1 MTSFIREKGPRL
13 VETGYPVVP
22 LSKGKKHPTTP
33 NWQNSPLTAQACRQR
48 PEGEGVGVLCGYG
61 DTPICAIDV
70 DFRGTDAEAKALFD
84 ALCKAYPACAMAVYR
99 VGRAPKFALLFRAEG
114 RWLKQTTL
122 EYVKNGDEST
132 KSQLEVLG
140 KGQQIVLYHIHPETG
155 LPYSYPDAF
164 FSGEPVDVPA
174 AELPLMTYEGVQTL
188 CDAFEKFVES
198 NGWAPVKGSERT
210 IAVDADEALAEEL
223 VPKRPIGLTID
234 QIRKLMAPRV
244 ESWGSY
250 TPWYQDGMRIHH
262 ETSGSS
268 EGLALWDELS
278 QQAAKY
284 DGFAEVEKKWATF
297 NNRGLRSLT
306 MWPIAREARM
316 VIARAEAFTEDGL
329 LCRVLRDWGDHLRYA
344 PQAKRWYYFEPAT
357 RQWDRLGPE
366 ASICTRIRDEIFN
379 SLLTEEIKA
388 ARDAVDEA
396 REKAA
401 AKFQLRCLDGESAML
416 DKLLKNL
423 TRTRELYVDEND
435 MDAMEEF
442 IAVENGLVN
451 LKTRD
456 LVPNAPDALMV
467 KYCNVRY
474 DPSAD
479 CPTWRKCVSTWF
491 GSEEVAWYMQKV
503 LGKML
508 AGRPDEE
515 AFYLLI
521 GDGANGKS
529 SFLETISEVMGGY
542 SKALSDETVIGR
554 KGTPASG
561 HRADIVRLQ
570 GARFVYCSE
579 TGSGESFRAADLKR
593 ISGGD
598 KISARGA
605 YAAEVKEFPARF
617 TLFIATNFAPNMQG
631 ADNAMRRR
639 IRLIDF
645 PHDFENDPKYRA
657 MRIKGLSQVLKAE
670 RSGIFNWLLEG
681 REGEL
686 KEGLVVPKSVQDA
699 SNAYVDSHDLVTQW
713 FDERCEIGR
722 PEKEN
727 DPSTKDLF
735 ESYCQWLESMNE
747 PTSDARPRTLTERL
761 KKLLTRR
768 GASFRF
774 RKSHGKTL
782 AVGIRLKSAVD
793 LDQPAQDD
801 FEDIP

>member
-84 ALCKAYPACAMAVYR
+84 ALCKAYPACVMAVYR
-99 VGRAPKFALLFRAEG
+99 VGCAPKFALLFRAEG

-140 KGQQIVLYHIHPETG
+140 KGQQIVLYHTHPETG
-155 LPYSYPDAF
+155 LPYSYPYALL
-164 FSGEPVDVPA
+164 SGEPTDVPT
-174 AELPLMTYEGVQTL
+174 AELPLVTYEGVQTL
-188 CDAFEKFVES
+188 CDTFEKFVES

-234 QIRKLMAPRV
+234 QIRKLMTPRV
-244 ESWGSY
+244 ETWGSY

-262 ETSGSS
+262 ETTGSP

-284 DGFAEVEKKWATF
+284 DGFEEVKKKWATF

-388 ARDAVDEA
+388 ARDAGDEA

-686 KEGLVVPKSVQDA
+686 KEGLTVPKSVLDA

-727 DPSTKDLF
+727 DPSTKELF

-768 GASFRF
+768 GVSFQL
-774 RKSHGKTL
+774 RKSHGKAL

>member
-140 KGQQIVLYHIHPETG
+140 KGQQIVLYHTHPETG
-155 LPYSYPDAF
+155 LPYSYPYALL
-164 FSGEPVDVPA
+164 SGEPTDVPT
-174 AELPLMTYEGVQTL
+174 AELPLVTYEGVQTL
-188 CDAFEKFVES
+188 CDTFEKFVES
-198 NGWAPVKGSERT
+198 NGWASVKGSERT

-262 ETSGSS
+262 ETTGSP

-284 DGFAEVEKKWATF
+284 DGFEEVEKKWATF

-388 ARDAVDEA
+388 ARDAGDEA

-686 KEGLVVPKSVQDA
+686 KEGLAVPKSVQDA

-782 AVGIRLKSAVD
+782 AVGIRLKSAVA

>member
-122 EYVKNGDEST
+122 EYVKNGDESR

-140 KGQQIVLYHIHPETG
+140 KGQQIVLYHTHPETG
-155 LPYSYPDAF
+155 LPYSYPYALL
-164 FSGEPVDVPA
+164 SGEPTDVPA
-174 AELPLMTYEGVQTL
+174 AELPLVTYEGVQTL
-188 CDAFEKFVES
+188 CDTFEKFVES
-198 NGWAPVKGSERT
+198 NGWASVKGSERT

-284 DGFAEVEKKWATF
+284 DGFEEVEKKWATF

-388 ARDAVDEA
+388 ARDAGDEA

-657 MRIKGLSQVLKAE
+657 MRIKGLSRVLKAE

-686 KEGLVVPKSVQDA
+686 KEGLAVPKSVQDA

>member
-140 KGQQIVLYHIHPETG
+140 KGQQIVLYHTHPETG
-155 LPYSYPDAF
+155 LPYSYPYALL
-164 FSGEPVDVPA
+164 SGEPTDVPA
-174 AELPLMTYEGVQTL
+174 AELPLVTYESVQTL
-188 CDAFEKFVES
+188 CDTFEKFVES
-198 NGWAPVKGSERT
+198 NGWASVKGSERT

-284 DGFAEVEKKWATF
+284 DGFEEVEKKWATF

-388 ARDAVDEA
+388 ARDAGDEA

-657 MRIKGLSQVLKAE
+657 MRIKGLSRVLKAE

-686 KEGLVVPKSVQDA
+686 KEGLAVPKSVQDA

>member
-13 VETGYPVVP
+13 IENGYPVVP

-140 KGQQIVLYHIHPETG
+140 KGQQIVLYHTHPETG
-155 LPYSYPDAF
+155 LPYSYPYALL
-164 FSGEPVDVPA
+164 SGEPTDVPA
-174 AELPLMTYEGVQTL
+174 AELPLVTYEGVQTL

-284 DGFAEVEKKWATF
+284 DGFEEVEKKWATF

-388 ARDAVDEA
+388 ARDAGDEA

-467 KYCNVRY
+467 KYCSVRY

-686 KEGLVVPKSVQDA
+686 KEGLTVPKSVLDA

-727 DPSTKDLF
+727 DPSTKELF

-768 GASFRF
+768 GVSFQL
-774 RKSHGKTL
+774 RKSHGKAL
-782 AVGIRLKSAVD
+782 AVGIRLKSAVA

>member
-13 VETGYPVVP
+13 IENGYPVVP

-61 DTPICAIDV
+61 DTLICAIDV

-140 KGQQIVLYHIHPETG
+140 KGQQIVLYHTHPETG
-155 LPYSYPDAF
+155 LPYSYPYALL
-164 FSGEPVDVPA
+164 SGEPTDVPA
-174 AELPLMTYEGVQTL
+174 AELPLVTYEGVQTL
-188 CDAFEKFVES
+188 CDTFEKFVES
-198 NGWAPVKGSERT
+198 NGWASVKGSERT

-262 ETSGSS
+262 ETTGSP

-284 DGFAEVEKKWATF
+284 DGFEEVEKKWATF

-388 ARDAVDEA
+388 ARDAGDEA

-681 REGEL
+681 RDGEL
-686 KEGLVVPKSVQDA
+686 KEGLVVPKSVLDA

-722 PEKEN
+722 PEKET

-747 PTSDARPRTLTERL
+747 STFDARRRMLTERL
-761 KKLLTRR
+761 KKLLARR
-768 GASFRF
+768 GVPFRL
-774 RKSHGKTL
+774 RKSDGKAL

>member
-140 KGQQIVLYHIHPETG
+140 KGQQIVLYHTHPETG
-155 LPYSYPDAF
+155 LPYSYPYALL
-164 FSGEPVDVPA
+164 SGEPTDVPA
-174 AELPLMTYEGVQTL
+174 AELPLVTYEGVQTL
-188 CDAFEKFVES
+188 CDTFEKFVES

-284 DGFAEVEKKWATF
+284 DGFEEVEKKWATF

-388 ARDAVDEA
+388 ARDAGDEA

-657 MRIKGLSQVLKAE
+657 MRIKGLSRVLKAE

-686 KEGLVVPKSVQDA
+686 KEGLAVPKSVQDA

>member
-140 KGQQIVLYHIHPETG
+140 KGQQIVLYHTHPETG
-155 LPYSYPDAF
+155 LPYSYPYALL
-164 FSGEPVDVPA
+164 SGEPTDVPA
-174 AELPLMTYEGVQTL
+174 AELPLVTYEGVQTL
-188 CDAFEKFVES
+188 CDTFEKIVES

-284 DGFAEVEKKWATF
+284 DGFEEVEKKWATF

-388 ARDAVDEA
+388 ARDAGDEA

-657 MRIKGLSQVLKAE
+657 MRIKGLSRVLKAE

-686 KEGLVVPKSVQDA
+686 KEGLAVPKSVQDA

>member
-140 KGQQIVLYHIHPETG
+140 KGQQIVLYHTHPETG
-155 LPYSYPDAF
+155 LPYSYPYALL
-164 FSGEPVDVPA
+164 SGEPTDVPA
-174 AELPLMTYEGVQTL
+174 AELPLVTYEGVQTL
-188 CDAFEKFVES
+188 CDTFEKFVES
-198 NGWAPVKGSERT
+198 NGWASVKGSERT

-284 DGFAEVEKKWATF
+284 DGFEEVEKKWATF

-388 ARDAVDEA
+388 ARDAGDEA

-681 REGEL
+681 RDGEL
-686 KEGLVVPKSVQDA
+686 KEGLVVPKSVLDA

-722 PEKEN
+722 PEKET

-793 LDQPAQDD
+793 LGQPAQDD

>member
-140 KGQQIVLYHIHPETG
+140 KGQQIVLYHTHPETG
-155 LPYSYPDAF
+155 LPYSYPYALL
-164 FSGEPVDVPA
+164 SGEPTDVPA
-174 AELPLMTYEGVQTL
+174 AELPLVTYEGVQTL
-188 CDAFEKFVES
+188 CDTFEKFVES
-198 NGWAPVKGSERT
+198 NGWASVKGSERT

-284 DGFAEVEKKWATF
+284 DGFEEVEKKWATF

-388 ARDAVDEA
+388 ARDAGDEA

-657 MRIKGLSQVLKAE
+657 MRIKGLSRVLKAE

-686 KEGLVVPKSVQDA
+686 KEGLAVPKSVQDA

>member
-114 RWLKQTTL
+114 RWMKQTTL

-388 ARDAVDEA
+388 ARDAGDEA

-686 KEGLVVPKSVQDA
+686 KEGLAVPKSVQDA

-727 DPSTKDLF
+727 DPSTKELF

-747 PTSDARPRTLTERL
+747 STFDARPRMLTERL
-761 KKLLTRR
+761 KKLLARR
-768 GASFRF
+768 GVPFRL
-774 RKSHGKTL
+774 RKSDGKAL

>member
-140 KGQQIVLYHIHPETG
+140 KGQQIVLYHTHPETG
-155 LPYSYPDAF
+155 LPYSYPYALL
-164 FSGEPVDVPA
+164 SGEPTDVPA
-174 AELPLMTYEGVQTL
+174 AELPLVTYEGVQTL
-188 CDAFEKFVES
+188 CDTFEKFVES
-198 NGWAPVKGSERT
+198 NGWASVKGSERT

-284 DGFAEVEKKWATF
+284 DGFEEVEKKWATF

-388 ARDAVDEA
+388 ARDAGDEA

-467 KYCNVRY
+467 KYCDVRY

-657 MRIKGLSQVLKAE
+657 MRIKGLSRVLKAE

-686 KEGLVVPKSVQDA
+686 KEGLAVPKSVQDA

>member
-140 KGQQIVLYHIHPETG
+140 KGQQIVLYHTHPETG

-188 CDAFEKFVES
+188 CDTFEKFVES
-198 NGWAPVKGSERT
+198 NGWASVKGSERT

-284 DGFAEVEKKWATF
+284 DGFEEVEKKWATF

-388 ARDAVDEA
+388 ARDAGDEA

-681 REGEL
+681 RDGEL
-686 KEGLVVPKSVQDA
+686 KEGLVVPKSVLDA

-722 PEKEN
+722 PEKET
-727 DPSTKDLF
+727 DPSTKELF

-747 PTSDARPRTLTERL
+747 PTSDARPRMLTERL
-761 KKLLTRR
+761 KKLLARR
-768 GASFRF
+768 GVPFRL
-774 RKSHGKTL
+774 RKSDGKAL

>member
-1 MTSFIREKGPRL
+1 
-13 VETGYPVVP
+13 
-22 LSKGKKHPTTP
+22 
-33 NWQNSPLTAQACRQR
+33 
-48 PEGEGVGVLCGYG
+48 
-61 DTPICAIDV
+61 
-70 DFRGTDAEAKALFD
+70 
-84 ALCKAYPACAMAVYR
+84 
-99 VGRAPKFALLFRAEG
+99 
-114 RWLKQTTL
+114 
-122 EYVKNGDEST
+122 
-132 KSQLEVLG
+132 
-140 KGQQIVLYHIHPETG
+140 
-155 LPYSYPDAF
+155 
-164 FSGEPVDVPA
+164 
-174 AELPLMTYEGVQTL
+174 MTYEGVQTL
-188 CDAFEKFVES
+188 CDTFEKFVES

-262 ETSGSS
+262 ETTGSP

-284 DGFAEVEKKWATF
+284 DGFEEVEKKWATF

-388 ARDAVDEA
+388 ARDAGDEA

-681 REGEL
+681 RDGEL
-686 KEGLVVPKSVQDA
+686 KEGLVVPKSVLDA

-793 LDQPAQDD
+793 LGQPAQDD

>member
-140 KGQQIVLYHIHPETG
+140 KGQQIVLYHTHPETG
-155 LPYSYPDAF
+155 LPYSYPYALL
-164 FSGEPVDVPA
+164 SGEPTDVPA
-174 AELPLMTYEGVQTL
+174 AELPLVTYEGVQTL
-188 CDAFEKFVES
+188 CDTFEKFVES
-198 NGWAPVKGSERT
+198 NGWASVKGSERT

-284 DGFAEVEKKWATF
+284 DGFEEVEKKWATF

-657 MRIKGLSQVLKAE
+657 MRIKGLSRVLKAE

-686 KEGLVVPKSVQDA
+686 KEGLAVPKSVQDA

-722 PEKEN
+722 PDKEN

>member
-70 DFRGTDAEAKALFD
+70 DFRGTDVEAKALFD

-140 KGQQIVLYHIHPETG
+140 KGQQIVLYHTHPETG
-155 LPYSYPDAF
+155 LPYSYPYALL
-164 FSGEPVDVPA
+164 SGEPTDVPA
-174 AELPLMTYEGVQTL
+174 AELPLVTYEGVQTL
-188 CDAFEKFVES
+188 CDTFEKFVES
-198 NGWAPVKGSERT
+198 NGWASVKGSERT

-262 ETSGSS
+262 ETTGSP

-284 DGFAEVEKKWATF
+284 DGFEEVEKKWATF

-388 ARDAVDEA
+388 ARDAGDEA

-686 KEGLVVPKSVQDA
+686 KEALAVPKSVQDA

-747 PTSDARPRTLTERL
+747 STFDARPRMLTERL
-761 KKLLTRR
+761 KKLLARR
-768 GASFRF
+768 GVPFRL
-774 RKSHGKTL
+774 RKSHGKAL

>member
-140 KGQQIVLYHIHPETG
+140 KGQQIVLYHTHPETG
-155 LPYSYPDAF
+155 LPYSYPYALL
-164 FSGEPVDVPA
+164 SGEPTDVPT
-174 AELPLMTYEGVQTL
+174 AELPLVTYEGVQTL
-188 CDAFEKFVES
+188 CDTFEKFVES
-198 NGWAPVKGSERT
+198 NGWASVKGSERT

-262 ETSGSS
+262 ETTGSP

-284 DGFAEVEKKWATF
+284 DGFEEVEKKWATF

-388 ARDAVDEA
+388 ARDAGDEA

-657 MRIKGLSQVLKAE
+657 MRIKGLSQMLKAE

-686 KEGLVVPKSVQDA
+686 KEGLAVPKSVQDA

-727 DPSTKDLF
+727 DPSTKELF

-747 PTSDARPRTLTERL
+747 STFDARPRMLTERL
-761 KKLLTRR
+761 KKLLARR
-768 GASFRF
+768 GVPFRL
-774 RKSHGKTL
+774 RKSHGKAL
-782 AVGIRLKSAVD
+782 VVGIRLKSAVA

>member
-122 EYVKNGDEST
+122 EYVKNGDDST

-140 KGQQIVLYHIHPETG
+140 KGQQIVLYHTHPETG
-155 LPYSYPDAF
+155 LPYSYPYALL
-164 FSGEPVDVPA
+164 SGEPTDVPA
-174 AELPLMTYEGVQTL
+174 AELPLVTYEGVQTL
-188 CDAFEKFVES
+188 CDTFEKFVES
-198 NGWAPVKGSERT
+198 NGWASVKGSERT

-284 DGFAEVEKKWATF
+284 DGFEEVEKKWATF

-388 ARDAVDEA
+388 ARDAGDEA

-657 MRIKGLSQVLKAE
+657 MRIKGLSRVLKAE

-686 KEGLVVPKSVQDA
+686 KEGLAVPKSVQDA

>member
-70 DFRGTDAEAKALFD
+70 DFRGTDVEAKALFD

-140 KGQQIVLYHIHPETG
+140 KGQQIVLYHTHPETG
-155 LPYSYPDAF
+155 LPYSYPYALL
-164 FSGEPVDVPA
+164 SGEPTDVPA
-174 AELPLMTYEGVQTL
+174 AELPLVTYEGVQTL
-188 CDAFEKFVES
+188 CDTFEKFVES
-198 NGWAPVKGSERT
+198 NGWASVKGSERT

-262 ETSGSS
+262 ETTGSP

-284 DGFAEVEKKWATF
+284 DGFEEVEKKWATF

-388 ARDAVDEA
+388 ARDAGDEA

-686 KEGLVVPKSVQDA
+686 KEGLAVPKSVQDA

-747 PTSDARPRTLTERL
+747 STFDARPRMLTERL
-761 KKLLTRR
+761 KKLLARR
-768 GASFRF
+768 GVPFRL
-774 RKSHGKTL
+774 RKSHGKAL

>member
-140 KGQQIVLYHIHPETG
+140 KGQQIVLYHTHPETG
-155 LPYSYPDAF
+155 LPYSYPYALL
-164 FSGEPVDVPA
+164 SGEPTDVPA
-174 AELPLMTYEGVQTL
+174 AELPLVTYEGVQTL
-188 CDAFEKFVES
+188 CDTFEKFVES
-198 NGWAPVKGSERT
+198 NGWASVKGSERT

-284 DGFAEVEKKWATF
+284 DGFEEVEKKWATF

-388 ARDAVDEA
+388 ARDAGDEA

-657 MRIKGLSQVLKAE
+657 MRIKGLSRVLKAE

-686 KEGLVVPKSVQDA
+686 KEGLAVPKSVQDA

-747 PTSDARPRTLTERL
+747 STFDARPRMLTERL
-761 KKLLTRR
+761 KKLLARR
-768 GASFRF
+768 GVPFRL
-774 RKSHGKTL
+774 RKSDGKAL

-793 LDQPAQDD
+793 LGQPAQDD

>member
-70 DFRGTDAEAKALFD
+70 DFRGTDVEAKALFD

-114 RWLKQTTL
+114 RWMKQTTL

-262 ETSGSS
+262 ETSGSP

-388 ARDAVDEA
+388 ARAAGDEA

-657 MRIKGLSQVLKAE
+657 MRIKGLPQVLKAE

-686 KEGLVVPKSVQDA
+686 KEGLTVPKSVLDA

-727 DPSTKDLF
+727 DPSTKELF

-747 PTSDARPRTLTERL
+747 STFDARPRMLTERL
-761 KKLLTRR
+761 KKLLARR
-768 GASFRF
+768 GVPFRL
-774 RKSHGKTL
+774 RKSHGKAL
-782 AVGIRLKSAVD
+782 VVGIRLKSAVD

>member
-140 KGQQIVLYHIHPETG
+140 KGQQIVLYHTHPETG
-155 LPYSYPDAF
+155 LPYSYPYALL
-164 FSGEPVDVPA
+164 SGEPVDVPA

-262 ETSGSS
+262 ETSGSP

-388 ARDAVDEA
+388 ARDAGDEA

-686 KEGLVVPKSVQDA
+686 KEGLTVPKSVLDA

-727 DPSTKDLF
+727 DPSTKELF

-768 GASFRF
+768 GASFRL

>member
-13 VETGYPVVP
+13 IENGYPVVP

-140 KGQQIVLYHIHPETG
+140 KGQQIVLYHTHPETG
-155 LPYSYPDAF
+155 LPYSYPYALL
-164 FSGEPVDVPA
+164 SGEPTDVPA
-174 AELPLMTYEGVQTL
+174 AELPLVTYEGVQTL
-188 CDAFEKFVES
+188 CDTFEKFVES
-198 NGWAPVKGSERT
+198 NGWASVKGSERT

-284 DGFAEVEKKWATF
+284 DGFEEVEKKWATF
-297 NNRGLRSLT
+297 NNRGRRSLT

-388 ARDAVDEA
+388 ARDAGDEA

-681 REGEL
+681 RDGEL
-686 KEGLVVPKSVQDA
+686 KEGLVVPKSVLDA

>member
-140 KGQQIVLYHIHPETG
+140 KGQQIVLYHTHPETG
-155 LPYSYPDAF
+155 LPYSYPYALL
-164 FSGEPVDVPA
+164 SGEPTDVPT
-174 AELPLMTYEGVQTL
+174 AELPLVTYEGVQTL
-188 CDAFEKFVES
+188 CDTFEKFVES
-198 NGWAPVKGSERT
+198 NGWASVKGSERT

-262 ETSGSS
+262 ETTGSP

-284 DGFAEVEKKWATF
+284 DGFEEVEKKWATF

-388 ARDAVDEA
+388 ARDAGDEA

-686 KEGLVVPKSVQDA
+686 KEGLAVPKSVQDA

-793 LDQPAQDD
+793 LGQPAQDD

>member
-140 KGQQIVLYHIHPETG
+140 KGQQIVLYHTHPETG
-155 LPYSYPDAF
+155 LPYSYPYALL
-164 FSGEPVDVPA
+164 SGEPTDVPA
-174 AELPLMTYEGVQTL
+174 AELPLVTYEGVQTL
-188 CDAFEKFVES
+188 CDTFEKFVES
-198 NGWAPVKGSERT
+198 NGWASVKGSERT

-284 DGFAEVEKKWATF
+284 DGFEEVEKKWATF

-657 MRIKGLSQVLKAE
+657 MRIKGLSRVLKAE

-686 KEGLVVPKSVQDA
+686 KEGLAVPKSVQDA

>member
-140 KGQQIVLYHIHPETG
+140 KGQQIVLYHTHPETG
-155 LPYSYPDAF
+155 LPYSYPYALL
-164 FSGEPVDVPA
+164 SGEPTDVPA
-174 AELPLMTYEGVQTL
+174 AELPLVTYEGVQTL
-188 CDAFEKFVES
+188 CDTFEKFVES
-198 NGWAPVKGSERT
+198 NGWASVKGSERT

-284 DGFAEVEKKWATF
+284 DGFEEVEKKWATF

-388 ARDAVDEA
+388 ARDAGDEA

-423 TRTRELYVDEND
+423 TRTRERYVDEND

-657 MRIKGLSQVLKAE
+657 MRIKGLSRVLKAE

-686 KEGLVVPKSVQDA
+686 KEGLAVPKSVQDA

>member
-140 KGQQIVLYHIHPETG
+140 KGQQIVLYHTHPETG
-155 LPYSYPDAF
+155 LPYSYPYALL
-164 FSGEPVDVPA
+164 SGEPTDVPA

-188 CDAFEKFVES
+188 CDTFEKFVES
-198 NGWAPVKGSERT
+198 NGWASVKGSERT

-262 ETSGSS
+262 ETTGSP

-284 DGFAEVEKKWATF
+284 DGFEEVEKKWATF

-388 ARDAVDEA
+388 ARDAGDEA

-681 REGEL
+681 RDGEL
-686 KEGLVVPKSVQDA
+686 KEGLVVPKSVLDA

-793 LDQPAQDD
+793 LGQPAQDD

>member
-140 KGQQIVLYHIHPETG
+140 KGQQIVLYHTHPETG
-155 LPYSYPDAF
+155 LPYSYPYALL
-164 FSGEPVDVPA
+164 SGEPTDVPA
-174 AELPLMTYEGVQTL
+174 AELPLVTYEGVQTL
-188 CDAFEKFVES
+188 CDTFEKFVES
-198 NGWAPVKGSERT
+198 NGWASVKGSERT

-284 DGFAEVEKKWATF
+284 DGFEEVEKKWATF

-388 ARDAVDEA
+388 ARDAGDEA

-686 KEGLVVPKSVQDA
+686 KEGLTVPKSVLDA

-747 PTSDARPRTLTERL
+747 PTSDARPRMLTERL
-761 KKLLTRR
+761 KKLLARR
-768 GASFRF
+768 GVPFRL
-774 RKSHGKTL
+774 RKSDGKAL

>member
-13 VETGYPVVP
+13 IENGYPVVP

-122 EYVKNGDEST
+122 EYVKNGDDST

-140 KGQQIVLYHIHPETG
+140 KGQQIVLYHTHPETG
-155 LPYSYPDAF
+155 LPYSYPYALL
-164 FSGEPVDVPA
+164 SGEPTDVPT
-174 AELPLMTYEGVQTL
+174 AELPLVTYEGVQTL
-188 CDAFEKFVES
+188 CDTFEKFVES

-234 QIRKLMAPRV
+234 QIRKLIAPRV
-244 ESWGSY
+244 ESWASY

-284 DGFAEVEKKWATF
+284 DGFEEVEKKWATF

-388 ARDAVDEA
+388 ARDVGDEA

-542 SKALSDETVIGR
+542 SKALSDETVIGC

-686 KEGLVVPKSVQDA
+686 KEGLAVPKSVQDA

-747 PTSDARPRTLTERL
+747 PMSDARPRTLTERL

-793 LDQPAQDD
+793 LDQPAQDY

>member
-13 VETGYPVVP
+13 IENGYRVVP

-84 ALCKAYPACAMAVYR
+84 ALCKANPACAMAVYR

-140 KGQQIVLYHIHPETG
+140 KGQQIVLYHTHPETG
-155 LPYSYPDAF
+155 LPYSYPYALL
-164 FSGEPVDVPA
+164 SGEPTDVPA
-174 AELPLMTYEGVQTL
+174 AELPLVTYEGVQTL
-188 CDAFEKFVES
+188 CDTFEKFVES
-198 NGWAPVKGSERT
+198 NGWASVKGSERT

-284 DGFAEVEKKWATF
+284 DGFEEVEKKWATF

-388 ARDAVDEA
+388 ARDAGDEA

-670 RSGIFNWLLEG
+670 RSGIFTWLLEG

-686 KEGLVVPKSVQDA
+686 KEGLAVPKSVQDA

-747 PTSDARPRTLTERL
+747 STFDARPRMLTERL
-761 KKLLTRR
+761 KKLLARR
-768 GASFRF
+768 GVPFRL
-774 RKSHGKTL
+774 RKSDGKAL

>member
-1 MTSFIREKGPRL
+1 M
-13 VETGYPVVP
+13 
-22 LSKGKKHPTTP
+22 
-33 NWQNSPLTAQACRQR
+33 
-48 PEGEGVGVLCGYG
+48 LCGYG

-262 ETSGSS
+262 ETSGSP

-388 ARDAVDEA
+388 ARDAGDEA

-570 GARFVYCSE
+570 GTRFVYCSE

-681 REGEL
+681 RDGEL

-727 DPSTKDLF
+727 DPSTKELF

-747 PTSDARPRTLTERL
+747 STFDARPRMLTERL
-761 KKLLTRR
+761 KKLLARR
-768 GASFRF
+768 GVSFRL
-774 RKSHGKTL
+774 RKSDGKAL

>member
-1 MTSFIREKGPRL
+1 MTSFIRGKGPRL

-140 KGQQIVLYHIHPETG
+140 KGQQIVLYHTHPETG
-155 LPYSYPDAF
+155 LPYSYPYALL
-164 FSGEPVDVPA
+164 SGEPTDVPT
-174 AELPLMTYEGVQTL
+174 AELPLVTYEGVQTL
-188 CDAFEKFVES
+188 CDTFEKFVES

-284 DGFAEVEKKWATF
+284 DGFEEVEKKWATF

-388 ARDAVDEA
+388 ARDAGDEA

-686 KEGLVVPKSVQDA
+686 KEGLAVPKSVQDA

-747 PTSDARPRTLTERL
+747 PTSDARPRMLTERL
-761 KKLLTRR
+761 KKLLARR
-768 GASFRF
+768 GVPFRL
-774 RKSHGKTL
+774 RKSDGKAL

-793 LDQPAQDD
+793 LDQHAQDD

>member
-1 MTSFIREKGPRL
+1 M
-13 VETGYPVVP
+13 
-22 LSKGKKHPTTP
+22 
-33 NWQNSPLTAQACRQR
+33 
-48 PEGEGVGVLCGYG
+48 LCGYG

-114 RWLKQTTL
+114 RWMKQTTL
-122 EYVKNGDEST
+122 EYVKKGDVST

-262 ETSGSS
+262 ETSGSP

-388 ARDAVDEA
+388 ARDAGDEA

-681 REGEL
+681 RDGEL

-727 DPSTKDLF
+727 DPSTKELF

-747 PTSDARPRTLTERL
+747 PTSDARPRMLTERL
-761 KKLLTRR
+761 KKLLARR
-768 GASFRF
+768 GVSFRL
-774 RKSHGKTL
+774 RKSDGKAL

>member
-262 ETSGSS
+262 ETSGSP

-284 DGFAEVEKKWATF
+284 DGFEAVGKKWATF

-388 ARDAVDEA
+388 ARDAGDEA

-529 SFLETISEVMGGY
+529 SFLETVSEVMGGY

-681 REGEL
+681 RDGEL
-686 KEGLVVPKSVQDA
+686 KEGLVVPKLVQDA

-747 PTSDARPRTLTERL
+747 STFDARPRMLTERL
-761 KKLLTRR
+761 KKLLARR
-768 GASFRF
+768 GVPFRL
-774 RKSHGKTL
+774 RKSDGKAL

-793 LDQPAQDD
+793 LDQSAQDD

>member
-140 KGQQIVLYHIHPETG
+140 KGQQIVLYHTHPETG
-155 LPYSYPDAF
+155 LPYSYPYALL
-164 FSGEPVDVPA
+164 SGEPTDVPA
-174 AELPLMTYEGVQTL
+174 AELPLVTYEGVQTL
-188 CDAFEKFVES
+188 CDTFEKFVES
-198 NGWAPVKGSERT
+198 NEWASVKGSDRT

-284 DGFAEVEKKWATF
+284 DGFEEVEKKWATF

-306 MWPIAREARM
+306 MWSIAREARM

-388 ARDAVDEA
+388 ARDAGDEA

-657 MRIKGLSQVLKAE
+657 MRIKGLSRVLKAE

-686 KEGLVVPKSVQDA
+686 KEALAVPKSVQDA

>member
-1 MTSFIREKGPRL
+1 M
-13 VETGYPVVP
+13 
-22 LSKGKKHPTTP
+22 
-33 NWQNSPLTAQACRQR
+33 
-48 PEGEGVGVLCGYG
+48 
-61 DTPICAIDV
+61 
-70 DFRGTDAEAKALFD
+70 EAKALFD
-84 ALCKAYPACAMAVYR
+84 ALCKAYPACATAVYR

-114 RWLKQTTL
+114 RWMKQTTL

-262 ETSGSS
+262 ETSGSP

-388 ARDAVDEA
+388 ARDAGDEA

-681 REGEL
+681 RDGEL

-727 DPSTKDLF
+727 DPSTKELF

-747 PTSDARPRTLTERL
+747 STFDARPRMLTERL
-761 KKLLTRR
+761 KKLLARR
-768 GASFRF
+768 GVSFRL
-774 RKSHGKTL
+774 RKSDGKAL